1 MTIPTLIIYSNLIIM
16 FTPREI
22 SNYLNV
28 EILSKKEL
36 LKKYFAMKSV
46 QKKYGKQLADCY
58 DNLIE
63 LSREDF
69 DFALLMLKANRF
81 ELQIYSA
88 EILRRQTLVN

>member
-1 MTIPTLIIYSNLIIM
+1 M
-16 FTPREI
+16 FIPREI

-28 EILSKKEL
+28 ENLSKKEL
-36 LKKYFAMKSV
+36 LKTYFAMKSV
-46 QKKYGKQLADCY
+46 NKKYGQQLADCY